1 MRRERS
7 LSQTKPGADQRPSAA
22 VARLDL
28 SLEALAAR
36 ILARHGETVRVKK
49 APLATKRLARIVEC
63 TLALA
68 NRVGFHSMSLRDLSQ
83 ESGLSMGA
91 LYAYFDS
98 KETLLL
104 MILGTVSEVVE
115 EALGE
120 PPGDLPPPERLRWLV
135 AGHVALTEAM
145 LPWFTFAYMQAKSF
159 PPQARALAVASEQR
173 TEGLIAAVLADGTAS
188 GDFHIADV
196 EMTAALI
203 KPMLQDWY
211 VKRSK
216 YRRRKVSAAAFTQA
230 LMGFI
235 NDAIGARARAAR
247 EVVSA

>member
-1 MRRERS
+1 MS
-7 LSQTKPGADQRPSAA
+7 HPSPVARPPL
-22 VARLDL
+22 ARLDL
-28 SLEALAAR
+28 SMEALAAR
-36 ILARHGETVRVKK
+36 ILARHSETVRVKK
-49 APLATKRLARIVEC
+49 AHVATMRLARIMES

-68 NRVGFHSMSLRDLSQ
+68 NRVGFHSMSLRDLST

-120 PPGDLPPPERLRWLV
+120 PPADLPPPERLRWLL

-159 PPQARALAVASEQR
+159 PREARDMAVASEQR
-173 TEGLIAAVLADGTAS
+173 TEGLIAAILADGNAT
-188 GDFHIADV
+188 GDFRVADV
-196 EMTAALI
+196 EMAAALI

-216 YRRRKVSAAAFTQA
+216 YRRRKVSAAAFTDA
-230 LMGFI
+230 LMGF
-235 NDAIGARARAAR
+235 AMAALGARASVPA
-247 EVVSA
+247 

>member
-1 MRRERS
+1 MCRERS
-7 LSQTKPGADQRPSAA
+7 LSQTKPAADQRPSAA

-120 PPGDLPPPERLRWLV
+120 PPGDLAGREAPTPSAPAPVTASRRPPPIRW
-135 AGHVALTEAM
+135 
-145 LPWFTFAYMQAKSF
+145 
-159 PPQARALAVASEQR
+159 ARADPHPPHTTS
-173 TEGLIAAVLADGTAS
+173 
-188 GDFHIADV
+188 
-196 EMTAALI
+196 
-203 KPMLQDWY
+203 PM
-211 VKRSK
+211 
-216 YRRRKVSAAAFTQA
+216 A
-230 LMGFI
+230 
-235 NDAIGARARAAR
+235 
-247 EVVSA
+247 

>member
-1 MRRERS
+1 MTHAPPLARA
-7 LSQTKPGADQRPSAA
+7 PAA
-22 VARLDL
+22 LVARLDL
-28 SLEALAAR
+28 SMEALAAR

-49 APLATKRLARIVEC
+49 VHVATMRLARIIES

-68 NRVGFHSMSLRDLSQ
+68 NRVGFHSMSLRDLSR

-120 PPGDLPPPERLRWLV
+120 PPADLPPPERLRWLL

-145 LPWFTFAYMQAKSF
+145 LPWFTFSYMQAKSF
-159 PPQARALAVASEQR
+159 PPEARAMAVASEER
-173 TEGLIAAVLADGTAS
+173 TEGLIAAILAEGNAT
-188 GDFHIADV
+188 GHFRVPDV
-196 EMTAALI
+196 EMAAALI

-216 YRRRKVSAAAFTQA
+216 YRRRKVSAAAFTDA
-230 LMGFI
+230 LMGFVT
-235 NDAIGARARAAR
+235 GALAAR
-247 EVVSA
+247 PA